1 MIVWSP
7 TLKHLSVSNTIVP
20 QCHAALDGHATGRDN
35 TSPYPLVTARHTDS
49 MGTNKATRER
59 LNANRILP

>member
-1 MIVWSP
+1 MP
-7 TLKHLSVSNTIVP
+7 HLTDM
-20 QCHAALDGHATGRDN
+20 QLRRAN